1 MGRTLVVLNAQAG
14 TVRDVGAEKVRAQ
27 VDEALTLPGQDV
39 DVRVLEGAEMVAT
52 IRDVRRSG
60 YDTLVVGAGDGT
72 VSFAASVL
80 CGSDVT
86 LGVLPLGTM
95 NLLAY
100 DIGLPRD
107 LAAALEALR
116 AAKAKRID
124 LATLNGRAFHG
135 VSGLGF
141 FTQMAMAR
149 EQMRTSR
156 GRVLG
161 WFMALGRAV
170 VRSGRLSLEL
180 EIEGQRAPIDAYAAL
195 VTNNVFDMSGWHRS
209 RLDAGVLEIHV
220 AEDRG
225 ALARIKAGADLLVE
239 AWRDNPGIHSFQA
252 KAVTIHGLRRRRA
265 WVATDGEITRETLP
279 LRYEVAPG
287 ALSLLL
293 PPDAAQW
300 KDEAQ
305 PQVLDAG
312 AGSVAP

>member
-14 TVRDVGAEKVRAQ
+14 TVRDVGAEKIRAQ
-27 VDEALTLPGQDV
+27 VDEALNLPGQDA
-39 DVRVLEGAEMVAT
+39 DVRVLEGAEMVAA
-52 IRDVRRSG
+52 IKSARSDG
-60 YDTLVVGAGDGT
+60 YDTVVVGAGDGT

-107 LAAALEALR
+107 LPGALDALR
-116 AAKAKRID
+116 HAQAKRID

-149 EQMRTSR
+149 EQMRNSR
-156 GRVLG
+156 GRAMG
-161 WFMALGRAV
+161 WFLALGRAV
-170 VRSGRLSLEL
+170 LRSGRLSLEL
-180 EIEGQRAPIDAYAAL
+180 EIEGQRAPVDAYAAL

-239 AWRDNPGIHSFQA
+239 AWRNNPGIHSFQA

-300 KDEAQ
+300 KAEANEQ
-305 PQVLDAG
+305 G
-312 AGSVAP
+312 ARSGAA

>member
-14 TVRDVGAEKVRAQ
+14 TVRDVGAEKIRVQ
-27 VDEALTLPGQDV
+27 VDEALTLPGQEADV
-39 DVRVLEGAEMVAT
+39 QVLEGAGMVAA
-52 IRDVRRSG
+52 IRSARAAG
-60 YDTLVVGAGDGT
+60 YDTVIVGAGDGT

-80 CGSDVT
+80 CGTDVT

-107 LAAALEALR
+107 LTAALEALR

-149 EQMRTSR
+149 EQMRSTR
-156 GRVLG
+156 GRILG
-161 WFMALGRAV
+161 WFLALGRAV

-180 EIEGQRAPIDAYAAL
+180 EIEGQRAPVDAYAAL
-195 VTNNVFDMSGWHRS
+195 VTNNVFDRSGFHRS

-293 PPDAAQW
+293 PPEANQWGTSATREGAKTGAA
-300 KDEAQ
+300 
-305 PQVLDAG
+305 
-312 AGSVAP
+312 